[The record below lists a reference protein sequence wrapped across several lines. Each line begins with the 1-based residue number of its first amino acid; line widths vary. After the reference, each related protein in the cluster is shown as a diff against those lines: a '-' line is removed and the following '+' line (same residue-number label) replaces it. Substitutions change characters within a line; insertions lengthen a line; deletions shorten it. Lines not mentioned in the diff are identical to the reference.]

1 MPTEI
6 LNSESKTISVPAK
19 TANFIYCIVE
29 KNEVS
34 PELTLETDMK
44 EIPCRDIA
52 AITRPIGGKEIS
64 EIENE
69 RLHEWI
75 TNYQQVNAGIFHKW
89 TMIPVRF
96 GTIAGKNEEVEQF
109 LSAAYMHIK
118 SSLARV
124 RGSAEFAVQA
134 YWNLEEVLKEIAA
147 EERLGAN
154 EDRIE
159 TGRRLFESS
168 ERKKRDITEAAHF
181 KLSAVSTDSSEGK
194 FTDKSMIMNRSY
206 LIEKNAEREFD
217 DAMAEIGR
225 ENKSYISF
233 KYAGPFPPYS
243 FVPLEFEEGNFET
256 IDRARKELELPE
268 RASFAEIKAAHRN
281 LARKYHPDV
290 NPDVPG
296 ASMRFRQI
304 TDAFLSLEAYCRGCR
319 TSCPS
324 DRDLEYSFSKD
335 TVEKVFVVNRKI

>member
-1 MPTEI
+1 MPVHI
-6 LNSESKTISVPAK
+6 LNHESTVLDSLLR
-19 TANFIYCIVE
+19 TANFIYCIME

-34 PELTLETDMK
+34 PEFTLENNIK
-44 EIPCRDIA
+44 VIPCRDIA
-52 AITRPIGGKEIS
+52 AITRPIVGNQIS

-69 RLHEWI
+69 RLPEWI
-75 TNYQQVNAGIFHKW
+75 MNYQQVNAGIFRKW

-109 LSAAYMHIK
+109 LAAAYMHIK

-124 RGSAEFAVQA
+124 RGRTEFSVQA
-134 YWNLEEVLKEIAA
+134 HWNLEEVLKEIAA
-147 EERLGAN
+147 EEGLGAN
-154 EDRIE
+154 ADRIE
-159 TGRRLFESS
+159 TGRKLFESS
-168 ERKKRDITEAAHF
+168 ERKKRDITEAAHLR
-181 KLSAVSTDSSEGK
+181 LSAVSMDSSEGK

-217 DAMAEIGR
+217 DAMEELGM
-225 ENKSYISF
+225 ENKSYLRF

-243 FVPLEFEEGNFET
+243 FVPLEFEEGNFEM

-290 NPDVPG
+290 NPDATG
-296 ASMRFRQI
+296 ASGRFRQI
-304 TDAFLSLEAYCRGCR
+304 TDSFLALEAYCRGCR

-324 DRDLEYSFSKD
+324 DGDLEYSFSKD